1 MYGLQALYFR
11 SQIVSK
17 LKLARYNSGYL
28 RIIKSGSFLDFPYPK
43 NNQKHC
49 TLLVLSNILS
59 CKNHSTV

>member
-28 RIIKSGSFLDFPYPK
+28 RIIKSGSFLDFCCPVPK
-43 NNQKHC
+43 K
-49 TLLVLSNILS
+49 
-59 CKNHSTV
+59 